1 VETHSSPQRSSD
13 VFQRCSK
20 IGAGSVR
27 APTALAVRPSLCV
40 RAPFWPFPPSG
51 VHGTDHGRAAFPRRT
66 ALPARGPRSALGGD
80 HDRRC
85 PRESGEHEL
94 MAFLFDL
101 RRVKPSGVACELA
114 STSSRRPRWRRQR
127 STGSSPERLRG
138 ELRLQRGRAHA
149 RHAARHLRQR
159 AGFSLVRSRTTNSGA
174 SGSVGLGGMGL
185 PLASSSLRPSG
196 PKASSHGL
204 GHPVTSAGEDECVR
218 RLKEVLIFGF
228 LRERCGLRS
237 GDLAVHRLAASVQPA
252 RLVAIEVG
260 SGGAWQPHG

>member
-1 VETHSSPQRSSD
+1 M
-13 VFQRCSK
+13 CSK
-20 IGAGSVR
+20 GVPKSEPGASGRRPRSRCDR
-27 APTALAVRPSLCV
+27 ACASERHSGLSRQAGCTGQTTAERRSQEGLRYLLEALGRHWAVIM
-40 RAPFWPFPPSG
+40 
-51 VHGTDHGRAAFPRRT
+51 TDVARGRAGNYER
-66 ALPARGPRSALGGD
+66 
-80 HDRRC
+80 
-85 PRESGEHEL
+85 